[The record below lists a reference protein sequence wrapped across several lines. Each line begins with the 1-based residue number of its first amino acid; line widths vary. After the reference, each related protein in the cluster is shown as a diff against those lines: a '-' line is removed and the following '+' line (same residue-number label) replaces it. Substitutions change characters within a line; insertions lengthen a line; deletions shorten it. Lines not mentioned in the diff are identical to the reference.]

1 MKCNNCGFE
10 NKNEG
15 EYCGNCG
22 NRLIINKELNDNNRQ
37 FQNLKPLKRKDI
49 KKIFVML
56 GILLG
61 ITITIFLIINQLNK
75 FKDPVPKPSL

>member
-49 KKIFVML
+49 KKIFVKYL
-56 GILLG
+56 
-61 ITITIFLIINQLNK
+61 K
-75 FKDPVPKPSL
+75 